1 MMLEA
6 LWLVG
11 LTSAYPIC
19 LPTCVCGSG
28 SRLTIGFR
36 LLLDGFGTRFR
47 FRTTVVPA
55 GS

>member
-11 LTSAYPIC
+11 LPSAYPIC

-36 LLLDGFGTRFR
+36 LLLDGFGTRFG
-47 FRTTVVPA
+47 FRTTVVPVGA
-55 GS
+55 